1 MSRSHATISA
11 VAARYAKA
19 IFELAVTAKNEAAVV
34 QAFAALAEA
43 LRENAAAEDVL
54 SNPQISREKKSALLQ
69 AALKGAPALAI
80 NAARTI
86 AEQGRANDVIAIADS
101 MVELLREQSGAVSAH
116 VISANKL
123 SSQQEQEIAKLVGK
137 FTGKKADLTTS
148 TNPNL
153 IGGFTVSV
161 GSTLI
166 DASVNTR
173 LNQLRQQLL
182 QAAAS

>member
-34 QAFAALAEA
+34 QAFAALAES
-43 LRENAAAEDVL
+43 LRENTAAADAL

-69 AALKGAPALAI
+69 AAFKGAPALAL
-80 NAARTI
+80 NAVRTI
-86 AEQGRANDVIAIADS
+86 AEHGRANCVIAIADS
-101 MVELLREQSGAVSAH
+101 LVEHLRTQSGAISAH
-116 VISANKL
+116 VVSANKL
-123 SSQQEQEIAKLVGK
+123 SSQQEQEIAKLVGT
-137 FTGKKADLTTS
+137 FTGKKAELTTS
-148 TNPNL
+148 TNPDL

-173 LNQLRQQLL
+173 LNQLRGQLL
-182 QAAAS
+182 AAAS

>member
-19 IFELAVTAKNEAAVV
+19 IFELAALAKNEALVV
-34 QAFAALAEA
+34 QAFAALADA
-43 LRENAAAEDVL
+43 LRENTAAFDAL
-54 SNPQISREKKSALLQ
+54 SNPQISREKKTALLQ
-69 AALKGAPALAI
+69 AALKGAPELALS
-80 NAARTI
+80 AARTI
-86 AEQGRANDVIAIADS
+86 ADHGRANCIVGIADALS
-101 MVELLREQSGAVSAH
+101 ELLRAQSGAISAH
-116 VISANKL
+116 VVSANAL
-123 SSQQEQEIAKLVGK
+123 SSQQEQAIAKMVGD
-137 FTGKKADLTTS
+137 FTGKKAALTTS

-173 LNQLRQQLL
+173 LNQLRGQLL